1 MIQTCNLSVM
11 RVVLYH
17 CATTAYHN
25 YNNYKTSDIW
35 FLYSSESSGAEKAG
49 GLQVGAGPLDDEE
62 GDGAPEVL
70 HGLGPVV

>member
-1 MIQTCNLSVM
+1 MTIV
-11 RVVLYH
+11 
-17 CATTAYHN
+17 
-25 YNNYKTSDIW
+25 
-35 FLYSSESSGAEKAG
+35 FLCSSKSTGAEKAG